1 VSAPDLAVLLGD
13 GRSERDRR
21 EALRRA
27 KRAATGLL
35 AAAAGVFLLTFLAD
49 DGEDGWIGFV
59 RAAAEAGMVGGLADW
74 FAVTALFRHPLGI
87 PVPHTALVPNRKDAL
102 AASLGDFV
110 TGHFL
115 TAENIRSRLA
125 EAHVV
130 PRVAVWLSAGGTAD
144 RLAREAMSSSA
155 AVLDALRPQDV
166 ADLLLEVARRDAAGR
181 SYAGLAGA
189 LLTEVTA
196 GGAQQPLLDV
206 ALPYLRRL
214 VEDHR
219 DAVRATVLR
228 VADRAHWLMWLF
240 ATPRRADRLVEGWLH
255 VAREVEADP
264 DHELRQ
270 ALDDL
275 LARVAEDLRGGG
287 DLAQRV
293 DALVAQVLRDPGT
306 AQWLRGAVEGALLAL
321 RDTLADP
328 AGPGPVRLAA
338 SLRRVGERALQDEGY
353 RQGLEDLLER
363 GVLHVV
369 EHYAGEFTRLVEDT
383 VGRWD
388 GPATADRIELAA
400 GRDLQFIR
408 INGTVVGALAGVV
421 IHSVAVLLG

>member
-13 GRSERDRR
+13 GRSEQERR

-27 KRAATGLL
+27 KRGATGLL
-35 AAAAGVFLLTFLAD
+35 AVAALVFVLTFLAG
-49 DGEDGWIGFV
+49 DGEQGWVGFV

-87 PVPHTALVPNRKDAL
+87 PVPHTALVPRRKDAL
-102 AASLGDFV
+102 AATLGEFV

-115 TAENIRSRLA
+115 TADNIRLRLA
-125 EAHVV
+125 EAQVV
-130 PRVAVWLSAGGTAD
+130 PRVAVWLSAGDTAD
-144 RLAREAMSSSA
+144 RLAREAVASSA

-166 ADLLLEVARRDAAGR
+166 ADLLLEVARRDAARR
-181 SYAGLAGA
+181 SYAGLAGH
-189 LLTEVTA
+189 LLADVTA

-240 ATPRRADRLVEGWLH
+240 ATPKRADRLVEGWLH

-264 DHELRQ
+264 DHELRR

-275 LARVAEDLRGGG
+275 LVRVADDLRGGG
-287 DLAQRV
+287 ELASRV
-293 DALVAQVLRDPGT
+293 DALVAEVLRDPAT
-306 AQWLRGAVEGALLAL
+306 ARWLGGAVEGALVAL
-321 RDTLADP
+321 RDTLGDP
-328 AGPGPVRLAA
+328 TGPGPVRLAA
-338 SLRRVGERALQDEGY
+338 SLRRLGERALADDAY
-353 RQGLEDLLER
+353 RGRLEELLER

-383 VGRWD
+383 VRRWD

-421 IHSVAVLLG
+421 IHAVAVLLG